1 MRAVRWLLWSPILL
15 LLGCYTYSPAPL
27 ETIPAG
33 TRVRTR
39 LTPVEMAR
47 IREILNRDAR
57 NIEGEWLGEEAGD
70 LVLRVPVTVA
80 SFGAPGGAGGL
91 GGAVHQPIRIP
102 RGEVVEVEVRR
113 LDRWRT
119 GALVAAGAVIAGVV
133 VVRQFEGTG
142 GEPGIP
148 PGGGGPAEH
157 RAPIR
162 IPLLAL
168 PSPR

>member
-1 MRAVRWLLWSPILL
+1 MRAVRCLFWSPILL

-27 ETIPAG
+27 DTIPAG

-47 IREILNRDAR
+47 IREILNREAGSV
-57 NIEGEWLGEEAGD
+57 EGEWLGEEAGD

-80 SFGAPGGAGGL
+80 SYGGAGGAGGP
-91 GGAVHQPIRIP
+91 GGAIHQPIRIP

-113 LDRWRT
+113 LDRVRT
-119 GALVAAGAVIAGVV
+119 AALVAAGAVVAGVV
-133 VVRQFEGTG
+133 VARQFEGTG

-148 PGGGGPAEH
+148 PGGSGPAEH
-157 RAPIR
+157 AAPIR
-162 IPLLAL
+162 IPLLSL